1 MNVKFLCNEI
11 MFILWVLLLVVF
23 VFVGIFFDRII
34 INYFNYLE
42 ISCIIVKVLVFVNM
56 LLGKKERVE
65 GERGKYIELFFLNW

>member
-1 MNVKFLCNEI
+1 